1 MKKSR
6 QEEILRLI
14 SSRPV
19 ETQEQLLDYLREK
32 GYAATQATISR
43 DIKDLRLVK
52 RRTEN
57 GGSKYAAGAPEPA
70 NDAAKLRTVFLE
82 GVVSAESVRN
92 ILVIRTMPGV
102 ASGVGAA
109 VDSMDLREL
118 VGSLAG
124 NDTVLLIMRTDKAA
138 EEFCAEITASLT
150 Q

>member
-6 QEEILRLI
+6 QEEILRVI

-19 ETQEQLLDYLREK
+19 ETQEQLLAYLREK

-57 GGSKYAAGAPEPA
+57 GGSTYAAGAPEPD

-138 EEFCAEITASLT
+138 QEFCAEITASLPK
-150 Q
+150 